1 MKTQNIS
8 GNTYNSPEQNVAV
21 EAKVVTAFSI
31 SQAVFP
37 LVAQITS

>member
-8 GNTYNSPEQNVAV
+8 GNTCNSPEQNVAV
-21 EAKVVTAFSI
+21 EAKVVTA
-31 SQAVFP
+31 VFP